1 MNAYNVAQSGSQVAI
16 FAGRGDES
24 VAWQK
29 SRLYSLREAVFG
41 SFRDLFPKTFSQ
53 EFLGGFRG

>member
-1 MNAYNVAQSGSQVAI
+1 VAI